1 MAITDSFFIRRTAI
15 LVNGA
20 HYINL
25 SGASVAFDGIDAS
38 REAVLEVVPLQ
49 AYSS

>member
-15 LVNGA
+15 LVNVPD
-20 HYINL
+20 YITL
-25 SGASVAFDGIDAS
+25 SGASVAVNGIEAF
-38 REAVLEVVPLQ
+38 REAGLEVVPLQ